1 MNEVDQQI
9 IRFKEEP
16 LDTQRVNPTIY
27 VQNLNEKV
35 TIPELKN
42 SLF

>member
-1 MNEVDQQI
+1 MNDLDQQI

-16 LDTQRVNPTIY
+16 LDTQGVNPTIY